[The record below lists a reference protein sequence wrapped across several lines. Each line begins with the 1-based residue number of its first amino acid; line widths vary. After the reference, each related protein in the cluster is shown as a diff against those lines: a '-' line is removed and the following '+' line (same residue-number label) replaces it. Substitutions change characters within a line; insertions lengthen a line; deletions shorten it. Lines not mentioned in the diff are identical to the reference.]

1 MKTDERT
8 HPERAAPR
16 TRTGPDGRRLQP
28 AGEALVALLVGLL
41 LWSLIEAPRL
51 KEAAEVAPFG
61 ARRTAA
67 LVVLTPLAA
76 VSEALGLGALTRT
89 VEGALG
95 SERGDLAAPEPPE
108 PLPTITAPAPR
119 PPDETEVPGVFRDP
133 RPGNRLRVVVVGDSL
148 AVGLA
153 RTIGAGMDPDLV
165 RVVNQAR
172 LATGLARSDAF
183 DWPAEV
189 ARIATQFRPDLVVVM
204 IGSNDAQSIV
214 SPGRRPIPTATIEWV
229 RAYRQQ
235 VDELITAATS
245 RGARVAW
252 VGLPTMQEPTRRQWA
267 RRLNGHYRAQVR
279 AREGAV
285 YIDTFDR
292 FSRPDG
298 SYAAYIRNGPG
309 NVIQVREPDGV
320 HFTYTGYTMVADLLF
335 DRLRHVWGLPREAL
349 ASRR

>member
-1 MKTDERT
+1 VRTEERIR
-8 HPERAAPR
+8 PERAARPP
-16 TRTGPDGRRLQP
+16 RTGPDGRRLQP
-28 AGEALVALLVGLL
+28 AGEALIALLVALL
-41 LWSLIEAPRL
+41 LWTIIEAPRL

-76 VSEALGLGALTRT
+76 VSEAVGLGALTRA
-89 VEGALG
+89 VEGILG
-95 SERGDLAAPEPPE
+95 SEQGDLTAPEPPE
-108 PLPTITAPAPR
+108 PLPTITAP
-119 PPDETEVPGVFRDP
+119 PPSPGQQVPGPFRDP

-153 RTIGAGMDPDLV
+153 RTIGAGMDPDQV

-189 ARIATQFRPDLVVVM
+189 ARIAEQFQPDLVVVL

-235 VDELITAATS
+235 IDELITAATS

-252 VGLPTMQEPTRRQWA
+252 VGLPTMQEPSRRQWA
-267 RRLNGHYRAQVR
+267 RRLNEHYRTQVR
-279 AREGAV
+279 ASEGAIYV
-285 YIDTFDR
+285 DTFTR

-298 SYAAYIRNGPG
+298 SYAAYLRGDRG
-309 NVIQVREPDGV
+309 NVVQVREPDGV

-335 DRLRHVWGLPREAL
+335 ERLRQVWGLPREAL